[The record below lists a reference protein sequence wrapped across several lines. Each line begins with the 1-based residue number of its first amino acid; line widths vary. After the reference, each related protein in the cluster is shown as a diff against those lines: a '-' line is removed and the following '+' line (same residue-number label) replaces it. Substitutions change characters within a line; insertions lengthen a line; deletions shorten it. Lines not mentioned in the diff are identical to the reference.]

1 MAPWEPCSDPGA
13 CFRYD
18 VWKPTK
24 IEDHVSVCYGACLAC
39 FPRLRLFMSV
49 TNPLLS
55 YCIIIIPPV
64 RSDAMMS
71 MFSCMRSFCAL
82 LAGAVSK
89 RAVVL
94 YMGFAFCSYSLLAVS
109 YENVHYGLV
118 YSLIDIEY
126 CTLDLEVHPP
136 KQNTTENNKPDPRT
150 CAQGTQYKHVGKST
164 LY

>member
-1 MAPWEPCSDPGA
+1 
-13 CFRYD
+13 
-18 VWKPTK
+18 
-24 IEDHVSVCYGACLAC
+24 
-39 FPRLRLFMSV
+39 
-49 TNPLLS
+49 
-55 YCIIIIPPV
+55 
-64 RSDAMMS
+64 MMS

-82 LAGAVSK
+82 LAGAVFE
-89 RAVVL
+89 AGGGVVYGICFL
-94 YMGFAFCSYSLLAVS
+94 LVSLLAVS